1 MEKDVELTREP
12 LPDWSELCFRQG
24 GLFVGRKPV
33 AFPASL
39 GNLQDILRDNSDWD
53 LDAAPSGDTIVI
65 VSGVF
70 YGRSGKFIFLFDKD
84 DNFDGLFIPIGVEV
98 DRKDAVKVT
107 EAVNE
112 SFASLEKTL
121 DAEPYFEKHKTP
133 EDEQDIIY
141 TSRHLVLIISPDQD
155 GRGLHAAIWRKPE

>member
-1 MEKDVELTREP
+1 MEKGLECTREP
-12 LPDWSELCFRQG
+12 LSDRSELCFRQG
-24 GLFVGRKPV
+24 GLFAGRKLIP
-33 AFPASL
+33 FPTSL
-39 GNLQDILRDNSDWD
+39 GDLQNILRDNSDWD
-53 LDAAPSGDTIVI
+53 LDVAPSGDTIVI

-121 DAEPYFEKHKTP
+121 DAEPYFEKHETP
-133 EDEQDIIY
+133 EDERETIY
-141 TSRHLVLIISPDQD
+141 TSRTLVLIISPDQD
-155 GRGLHAAIWRKPE
+155 RRGLHIAMWRKTG